1 MCVKRCCVLW
11 FYVICPSTEPTL
23 TQVCFDQISRNI
35 YKQASGLMKVLFLP
49 ILTNF
54 TFTIAELWDF
64 FRKKKKKAISGDN
77 LSLL

>member
-1 MCVKRCCVLW
+1 VPILTKFYNSERTNVKA
-11 FYVICPSTEPTL
+11 TL
-23 TQVCFDQISRNI
+23 NI

-64 FRKKKKKAISGDN
+64 FRKKKKAISGDN